1 MSVGVL
7 MAISS
12 VEQEMDLVVSNF
24 GFPIMVV
31 FVQTSGLERVAT
43 PLKLGFKYI

>member
-31 FVQTSGLERVAT
+31 FVQNIRIGTGGNTS
-43 PLKLGFKYI
+43 